1 MSATRPIFST
11 VVKPEWQSKDQ
22 RVRQTHN
29 QGTEVWAHP
38 KVAMTRS
45 KSKGD
50 PWATDCTFRDLVIHN
65 HNHHYNLAR
74 HDTVYVALGAVEP
87 YKPPPE
93 IP

>member
-1 MSATRPIFST
+1 
-11 VVKPEWQSKDQ
+11 
-22 RVRQTHN
+22 
-29 QGTEVWAHP
+29 
-38 KVAMTRS
+38 MTRS

-93 IP
+93 IPQPVYVPKPRPATPPPKP